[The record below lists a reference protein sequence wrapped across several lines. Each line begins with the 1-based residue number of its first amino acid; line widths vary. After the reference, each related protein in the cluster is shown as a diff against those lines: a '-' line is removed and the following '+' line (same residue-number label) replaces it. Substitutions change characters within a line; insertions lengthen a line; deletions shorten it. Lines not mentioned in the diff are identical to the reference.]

1 MHVISDHLL
10 LQNLLQAD
18 LGETDVLGLGLLDVD
33 LAEQHHVL
41 TSHNEDAPGDVAIAL
56 AHVDPLDRLV
66 EHQVCKLVDR
76 SQVT

>member
-1 MHVISDHLL
+1 MISDHLL

-18 LGETDVLGLGLLDVD
+18 LGETNVLGLGLLDVD

-41 TSHNEDAPGDVAIAL
+41 TSHNENAPGDVAIAL
-56 AHVDPLDRLV
+56 AHMDPLYCLV
-66 EHQVCKLVDR
+66 EHQVCKLVDG